1 MAAPQRPVDPC
12 PCGLPQAFDTC
23 CRRYLGGTTAPTAE
37 ALMRSRYTA
46 FTRLD
51 QAYLLATWHPTTRPA
66 NLDLHTAPLP
76 TWLGLKL
83 IAHTVQDA
91 SHATVE
97 FIARSKTNGRAQRL
111 HEVSRFVREDGRW
124 YYLNG
129 ETPPIPANTPADSS
143 PKPLRIPIKTHRL

>member
-1 MAAPQRPVDPC
+1 MAASQRQVSLC
-12 PCGLPQAFDTC
+12 QCGSALPFADC
-23 CRRYLGGTTAPTAE
+23 CGRYLAGAAAPSAE

-66 NLDLHTAPLP
+66 NLDLHAAPLP

-83 IAHTVQDA
+83 IARTVQDA
-91 SHATVE
+91 NHATVE

-124 YYLNG
+124 YYLDG
-129 ETPPIPANTPADSS
+129 ETPPIPVNNAADSS
-143 PKPLRIPIKTHRL
+143 SKPLMVPIKTRRL